1 LLPWSEA
8 RWRWM
13 LQRMGEVCDAVW
25 VGDVSTG
32 VAHLGG
38 RSDPTWNSLPLPA
51 GVRAARAPFPA
62 YDAALA
68 SRATLHPAARLL
80 PDPPSSC
87 RSFSVFYEAVK
98 TQSRSLT
105 AQLNGELS

>member
-1 LLPWSEA
+1 
-8 RWRWM
+8 M

-80 PDPPSSC
+80 HAFVQVVDDLDP
-87 RSFSVFYEAVK
+87 AVRK
-98 TQSRSLT
+98 RRRCDR
-105 AQLNGELS
+105 GERQPCEQIAHADSPLW